1 MKKGIAFL
9 LTALAVVM
17 AAEAA
22 TNMNRV
28 ETATNVG
35 SGPVARTEGDDTP
48 QRVVSFVK
56 EEHTPEWYA
65 QQMALWR
72 KVTEREPKNGE
83 AWLNLYHA
91 TRYHIMFTDEQEDYT
106 PLTAV
111 WKTAHEAIP
120 DSYADYVLT
129 YFHARFVGTREMDA
143 DESAH
148 ERILRNMVKAIR
160 MQPDK
165 VEAYPDYVACLMMT
179 CDEEL
184 MNDILHRWYES
195 GTYSANLLNYA
206 YNEMVGLEPH
216 AIIFTNG
223 DVDTFS
229 KLILQ
234 GGKGLFTDTQVVC
247 APMLHSTRYRE
258 TICRQLGIS
267 LAGPSDTATAEDYD
281 QWLEGAQLAII
292 GQTGRPAYFCA
303 TAERMPS
310 FADKLYSEGLVS
322 RYSPRRYDNL
332 AVKQRNYEKRY
343 LLDYLY
349 ETFVPETYEASAY
362 RLNLNY
368 IPCLKSLLDWYKQE
382 DKTRYKEL
390 YGMMMT
396 IIRRTENMPEEK
408 KQSYYDE
415 INR

>member
-1 MKKGIAFL
+1 M
-9 LTALAVVM
+9 AVVTV
-17 AAEAA
+17 AGAA
-22 TNMNRV
+22 TNVN
-28 ETATNVG
+28 
-35 SGPVARTEGDDTP
+35 SGLKAMTEGDDTP
-48 QRVVSFVK
+48 RRIVSFVK

-65 QQMALWR
+65 QQMTLWR
-72 KVTEREPKNGE
+72 RVTEREPKNDE

-91 TRYHIMFTDEQEDYT
+91 TRYHILFADKQEDYT

-111 WKTAHEAIP
+111 WKTVHETIP

-129 YFHARFVGTREMDA
+129 YFHDKFVGIREM

-148 ERILRNMVKAIR
+148 ERVLQNMVKAIR

-165 VEAYPDYVACLMMT
+165 VELYPDYVACLMMT
-179 CDEEL
+179 GDGEL

-206 YNEMVGLEPH
+206 YNEMVGLEPR
-216 AIIFTNG
+216 AVIFTNG
-223 DVDTFS
+223 DVDTYS

-234 GGKGLFTDTQVVC
+234 GGKGLFADVQVVC
-247 APMLHSTRYRE
+247 APMLYSTPYRE

-267 LAGPSDTATAEDYD
+267 LAGPSDAATAEDYD
-281 QWLEGAQLAII
+281 QWLEKAQLAII

-322 RYSPRRYDNL
+322 RYSTRRYDNL

-343 LLDYLY
+343 LLDYLF

-368 IPCLKSLLDWYKQE
+368 IPCLKSLLDWYKQN
-382 DKTRYKEL
+382 DKARYKEL

-396 IIRRTENMPEEK
+396 VIRRTENIPDEK
-408 KQSYYDE
+408 KQLYYDE

>member
-1 MKKGIAFL
+1 M
-9 LTALAVVM
+9 AVVTV
-17 AAEAA
+17 AGAA
-22 TNMNRV
+22 TNVN
-28 ETATNVG
+28 
-35 SGPVARTEGDDTP
+35 SGLKAMTEGDDTP
-48 QRVVSFVK
+48 RRIVSFVK

-111 WKTAHEAIP
+111 WKAVHETIP

-129 YFHARFVGTREMDA
+129 YFHDKFVGIRDM

-148 ERILRNMVKAIR
+148 ERVLQNMVKAIR

-179 CDEEL
+179 GDEEL

-206 YNEMVGLEPH
+206 YNEMVGLEPR
-216 AIIFTNG
+216 AVIFTNG
-223 DVDTFS
+223 DVDTYS

-234 GGKGLFTDTQVVC
+234 GGKGLFTDVQVVC
-247 APMLHSTRYRE
+247 SPMLHFTRYRE

-267 LAGPSDTATAEDYD
+267 LTPPSDAATAEDYD
-281 QWLEGAQLAII
+281 RWLEKAQLAII
-292 GQTGRPAYFCA
+292 EQTGRPAYFCA

-343 LLDYLY
+343 LLDYLF

-368 IPCLKSLLDWYKQE
+368 IPCLKSLLDWYKQN
-382 DKTRYKEL
+382 DKARYKEL

-396 IIRRTENMPEEK
+396 IIRRTENIPDEK
-408 KQSYYDE
+408 KQLYYDE

>member
-1 MKKGIAFL
+1 M
-9 LTALAVVM
+9 AVVTV
-17 AAEAA
+17 AGAA
-22 TNMNRV
+22 TNVN
-28 ETATNVG
+28 
-35 SGPVARTEGDDTP
+35 SGLKAMTEGDDTP
-48 QRVVSFVK
+48 RRIVSFVK

-65 QQMALWR
+65 QQMTLWR
-72 KVTEREPKNGE
+72 RVTEREPKNGE

-111 WKTAHEAIP
+111 WKTVHETIP

-129 YFHARFVGTREMDA
+129 YFHDKFVGIREM

-148 ERILRNMVKAIR
+148 ERVLQNMVKAIR

-165 VEAYPDYVACLMMT
+165 VEAYPEYVACLMMT
-179 CDEEL
+179 GDEEL

-206 YNEMVGLEPH
+206 YNEMVGLEPR
-216 AIIFTNG
+216 AVIFTNG
-223 DVDTFS
+223 DVDTYS

-234 GGKGLFTDTQVVC
+234 GGKGLFTDVQVVC
-247 APMLHSTRYRE
+247 SPMLHFTRYRE

-267 LAGPSDTATAEDYD
+267 LTPPSDAATAEDYD
-281 QWLEGAQLAII
+281 RWLERAQLAII
-292 GQTGRPAYFCA
+292 EQTGRPAYFCA

-343 LLDYLY
+343 LLDYLF

-368 IPCLKSLLDWYKQE
+368 IPCLKSLLDWYKQN
-382 DKTRYKEL
+382 DKARYKEL

-396 IIRRTENMPEEK
+396 VIRRTENIPDEK
-408 KQSYYDE
+408 KQLYYDE